1 MKENI
6 NLVNNKNESI
16 ESDYTRTLQFI
27 FIKATLDLFPN
38 AKITIQH
45 SVGKGIFGE
54 VFKERDLNVK
64 DIEDIKSKMK
74 ELIDKD
80 LPINKIKV
88 TKEEAINIFKSYNM
102 NDKVL
107 LLEQVDFKTVNLY
120 ELDGR
125 YDYFYGH
132 MTKRTSDI
140 KAFDLIYYENGFILR
155 RPNDYQ
161 TFTLSEFLEQRKMT
175 KIFRETEKWLDI
187 L

>member
-64 DIEDIKSKMK
+64 DIEDIK
-74 ELIDKD
+74 
-80 LPINKIKV
+80 
-88 TKEEAINIFKSYNM
+88 
-102 NDKVL
+102 
-107 LLEQVDFKTVNLY
+107 
-120 ELDGR
+120 R
-125 YDYFYGH
+125 
-132 MTKRTSDI
+132 RSD
-140 KAFDLIYYENGFILR
+140 
-155 RPNDYQ
+155 
-161 TFTLSEFLEQRKMT
+161 
-175 KIFRETEKWLDI
+175 
-187 L
+187 